1 MNNMKIS
8 LIEFSVENF
17 KIFKEKVSYS
27 MLSRKSD
34 HTFLDNK
41 RNILKTSLVY
51 GPNASGKSSL
61 FEALSSIKSGI
72 INSANNAEG
81 SSLPY
86 FPFLFSDGSHKPS
99 FFEIIFNLNKR
110 VFKYNFSILE
120 KEIVKENLIELLSGE
135 KERKVLSRN
144 KQDIKLLWDFKGG
157 EDIKSK
163 TRKEVLFLSA
173 ASQWNNKLA
182 IDIVESF
189 KDINVISGPDSNQY
203 RGYTVNMF
211 KKNEENRKKI
221 ITFLRKADFCIEDAF
236 VEKVELP
243 EFVKNQLAANGEN
256 VRNEFDTIFFSHKKY
271 NNKFESTGAEKLNL
285 GQESIGTQK
294 FFNIIGPIIDTIEN
308 GKVLL
313 IDEFDNSLHPLL
325 TKLILDLFEENNPQN
340 AQLIVTTH
348 DTSLLSYK
356 EFSKEQIWFTEK
368 DKYGAGRLFSLAE
381 FELRNDTEFAKKY
394 LEGRFGALPFIKQL

>member
-135 KERKVLSRN
+135 KERKILSRN
-144 KQDIKLLWDFKGG
+144 KQDIKLLWDFKIG
-157 EDIKSK
+157 
-163 TRKEVLFLSA
+163 R
-173 ASQWNNKLA
+173 ASCRER
-182 IDIVESF
+182 V
-189 KDINVISGPDSNQY
+189 
-203 RGYTVNMF
+203 
-211 KKNEENRKKI
+211 
-221 ITFLRKADFCIEDAF
+221 
-236 VEKVELP
+236 
-243 EFVKNQLAANGEN
+243 
-256 VRNEFDTIFFSHKKY
+256 
-271 NNKFESTGAEKLNL
+271 
-285 GQESIGTQK
+285 
-294 FFNIIGPIIDTIEN
+294 
-308 GKVLL
+308 
-313 IDEFDNSLHPLL
+313 
-325 TKLILDLFEENNPQN
+325 
-340 AQLIVTTH
+340 
-348 DTSLLSYK
+348 
-356 EFSKEQIWFTEK
+356 
-368 DKYGAGRLFSLAE
+368 
-381 FELRNDTEFAKKY
+381 
-394 LEGRFGALPFIKQL
+394 